1 MNRINKL
8 SDLLS
13 GETYFICFGTSGSY
27 VPKAKF
33 KGFINER
40 ELFVSESTELHF
52 LVFAGK
58 GLSIQSYVFANEI
71 GVGKTKSEALK
82 NYSRFKFEN
91 ISYASSSMEEYK
103 TENNLHS
110 IFNPSKKI

>member
-1 MNRINKL
+1 MNKINKL

-33 KGFINER
+33 KGFINEQI
-40 ELFVSESTELHF
+40 LYISKSTELHF
-52 LVFAGK
+52 HVFAGK

-71 GVGKTKSEALK
+71 GVGKTKSEAIK
-82 NYSRFKFEN
+82 NYGRFKFED
-91 ISYASSSMEEYK
+91 ISYASRSMEEYK

-110 IFNPSKKI
+110 IFNPSEKI